1 MSLLNTISLLN
12 GGVQLTQNAYKTVKA
27 LSYFDENNYNSD
39 SNKLKNIEFS
49 QKQLKIA
56 LEKYPNKVPIIIQK
70 SSSSKLNDLTKN
82 KFLIDKNIKVYE
94 FKYIIQRRINLKYL
108 QAFFL
113 FHDFW
118 LVDNNQTIGELYH
131 KKKDQ
136 NGILY
141 LKYCEENAFG

>member
-12 GGVQLTQNAYKTVKA
+12 GGVQLTQNAYQTVKA
-27 LSYFDENNYNSD
+27 LSYFDENNCNN
-39 SNKLKNIEFS
+39 SNKLKNVEFS
-49 QKQLKIA
+49 QKQLNIA

-70 SSSSKLNDLTKN
+70 SNSSKLIELDKN

-94 FKYIIQRRINLKYL
+94 FKYIIQRRIKLKYL

-113 FHDFW
+113 FNDFW
-118 LVDNNQTIGELYH
+118 LVDNNQTIGELYE
-131 KKKDQ
+131 KSKNQD
-136 NGILY
+136 GVLY